1 MRQILTVMKVRNRT
15 SFCIFIYVPPF
26 EKAAVSSYPK
36 FFRGGKKKK
45 NTRKILTY
53 SSKSL
58 KALNLLRLL
67 KIQLSPTKEHACVY
81 VLGDPQNKPSREH
94 YKNLSSKELSG
105 VTGHLGEM
113 VPGSLTV

>member
-36 FFRGGKKKK
+36 FFRGEKK
-45 NTRKILTY
+45 TRKILTY

-67 KIQLSPTKEHACVY
+67 KIQLSPTKEHASVY
-81 VLGDPQNKPSREH
+81 VLGDPQNNPSREH